1 MAQKQFI
8 EIRNFLNRIVPKSR
22 LEELGR
28 ETGAFRRNRKISAPA
43 FFWSLV
49 MGYAVSNHRTIAG
62 IRRSFEKS
70 IGKSIVPSAFYDR
83 FTPNFVNLLKEV
95 LSELIQRLGSNL
107 APLQGQLSFFKDILI
122 TDSTLI
128 RLHDLLE
135 KTYPSVWT
143 NYMRASMKAH
153 VILSVRGSGMNSVKI
168 TSGNQHDGPRFRAGS
183 WMKGKLMIFDLG
195 YFRHELFTSID
206 SHGGYFLS

>member
-8 EIRNFLNRIVPKSR
+8 EIRNFLNRIVPRSR

-28 ETGAFRRNRKISAPA
+28 ETGAFKRNRKISASA

-49 MGYAVSNHRTIAG
+49 MGYAVGNRRTIAG

-83 FTPNFVNLLKEV
+83 FTPNLVNLLKEV
-95 LSELIQRLGSNL
+95 LSELIQWLGSNL
-107 APLQGQLSFFKDILI
+107 VPLKGQLCFFKDILI

-143 NYMRASMKAH
+143 NYMREIGRAH
-153 VILSVRGSGMNSVKI
+153 V
-168 TSGNQHDGPRFRAGS
+168 
-183 WMKGKLMIFDLG
+183 
-195 YFRHELFTSID
+195 
-206 SHGGYFLS
+206 